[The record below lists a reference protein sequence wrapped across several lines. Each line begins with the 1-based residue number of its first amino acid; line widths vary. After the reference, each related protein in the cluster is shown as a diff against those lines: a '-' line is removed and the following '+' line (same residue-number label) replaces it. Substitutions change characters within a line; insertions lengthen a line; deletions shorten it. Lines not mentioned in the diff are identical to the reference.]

1 MNHVDNYGKFY
12 KLLKLLPGAD
22 KETLVR
28 QFTNER
34 TEHLRQMTDKEYE
47 LMCKEMERVAG
58 YDERRAALLKAKRK
72 ARSGVLHQ
80 MQLWGVNTADW
91 KAVDRFCEDKRIG
104 QGFPLPGQRGTVR
117 PEHETACHEPQE
129 ERKRVMNP

>member
-47 LMCKEMERVAG
+47 LMCNEMERVAG
-58 YDERRAALLKAKRK
+58 YDERREQQRKALKK

-91 KAVDRFCEDKRIG
+91 KAVDAFCQDKRIAG
-104 QGFPLPGQRGTVR
+104 KAFRFLDS
-117 PEHETACHEPQE
+117 E
-129 ERKRVMNP
+129 ELATLNTKLRAMNCKKKENE

>member
-47 LMCKEMERVAG
+47 LMCNEMERVAG
-58 YDERRAALLKAKRK
+58 YDERREQQRKALKK

-91 KAVDRFCEDKRIG
+91 KAVDAFCQDKRIAG
-104 QGFPLPGQRGTVR
+104 KAFRFLDS
-117 PEHETACHEPQE
+117 E
-129 ERKRVMNP
+129 ELATLNTKLRAMNRKKKENE

>member
-34 TEHLRQMTDKEYE
+34 TEHLRQMTQTE
-47 LMCKEMERVAG
+47 
-58 YDERRAALLKAKRK
+58 
-72 ARSGVLHQ
+72 
-80 MQLWGVNTADW
+80 
-91 KAVDRFCEDKRIG
+91 
-104 QGFPLPGQRGTVR
+104 
-117 PEHETACHEPQE
+117 
-129 ERKRVMNP
+129 

>member
-34 TEHLRQMTDKEYE
+34 TDHLRQMTQTEYE
-47 LMCKEMERVAG
+47 LMCKEMERVVG
-58 YDERRAALLKAKRK
+58 YDERRAALLKAMRK

-80 MQLWGVNTADW
+80 MQLYGVDTSDW
-91 KAVDRFCEDKRIG
+91 QTVDRFCFDRRIAG
-104 QGFPLPGQRGTVR
+104 KKFRELDTGDLEVLY
-117 PEHETACHEPQE
+117 
-129 ERKRVMNP
+129 RKLRAIRQKKNKKQ

>member
-22 KETLVR
+22 KETLVW
-28 QFTNER
+28 QFTNGR
-34 TEHLRQMTDKEYE
+34 TAHLRQMTDTEYE
-47 LMCKEMERVAG
+47 RMCKEMERVIG
-58 YDERRAALLKAKRK
+58 YDERREQLRKALKK

-91 KAVDRFCEDKRIG
+91 KAVDAFSLDKRIAG
-104 QGFPLPGQRGTVR
+104 KVFRFLDT
-117 PEHETACHEPQE
+117 E
-129 ERKRVMNP
+129 ELAALNTKLRAMNRKKKENE

>member
-34 TEHLRQMTDKEYE
+34 TEHLRQMTQAEYE

-58 YDERRAALLKAKRK
+58 YDERRAALLKRS
-72 ARSGVLHQ
+72 ARRVAACCTRCSCGV
-80 MQLWGVNTADW
+80 
-91 KAVDRFCEDKRIG
+91 
-104 QGFPLPGQRGTVR
+104 
-117 PEHETACHEPQE
+117 
-129 ERKRVMNP
+129 